1 MGTDTKTLSGPDL
14 EAGVKW
20 EGLAD
25 GQPLLGH
32 AGGEAVMLVRR
43 GDEVFATASSCT
55 HYGGPLAEGL
65 VVGDTV
71 HCPWH
76 HACFDLRTGRAIGAP
91 ALNDIA
97 CFEVQRSA
105 GLVRV
110 GKKREAAAQKPA
122 AGAAIASV
130 VDSVVIVGAGPAGA
144 VCAET
149 LRKLGYRGS
158 VTLLGDEAPVD
169 RPNLS
174 KDYLAGSAPEEWMP
188 LRPPEFHGEQNID
201 FVLGD
206 TAAAIDTAARRVTL
220 ASGKTLSY
228 GALVLATGAEPRRLS
243 IPGADL
249 PHVRLLRTLAD
260 SRSIISRAGEA
271 KRAVVIGASF
281 IGLEAAASLRARGL
295 EVDVV
300 GHEAVPL
307 ARVLGDEVGAV
318 VRQAHEAK
326 GVRFHLG
333 QQPQA
338 IDAREVKLSGGALLP
353 ADLVVVGVGVVPRT
367 SLAQA
372 AGLRVDNGIVVDQ
385 HLRTSVPDVYA
396 VGDVA
401 RVPDARS
408 GGLVRIEHFVVAE
421 RQGQAAARIILG
433 DQQPYRDVPFFW
445 SMHPDL
451 GLAYVGS
458 AAGWDQVRIRGDLPG
473 RDFAAFYL
481 KQGRVLAV
489 LTAGRDQVS
498 LRAEQAL
505 QAGDDGALDEL
516 MAQ

>member
-1 MGTDTKTLSGPDL
+1 MGTDAKTLSGPDL

-20 EGLAD
+20 DGLAD

-43 GDEVFATASSCT
+43 GEQLFATGASCT

-71 HCPWH
+71 RCPWH
-76 HACFDLRTGRAIGAP
+76 HACFDLRTGQAIGAP

-97 CFEVQRSA
+97 CFEVQRQG

-110 GKKREAAAQKPA
+110 GKKREAAAPKPT
-122 AGAAIASV
+122 AGSSIA
-130 VDSVVIVGAGPAGA
+130 SVVIVGSGPAGA

-149 LRKLGYRGS
+149 LRKLGYGGA
-158 VTLLGDEAPVD
+158 VTLVGDEAPVD

-174 KDYLAGSAPEEWMP
+174 KDYLAGAAPEEWMP
-188 LRPPEFHGEQNID
+188 LRPPEFYAEQKVD
-201 FVLGD
+201 FVHGD
-206 TAAAIDTAARRVTL
+206 AAASIDTAARRVTL

-249 PHVRLLRTLAD
+249 PHVRLLRTLED
-260 SRSIISRAGEA
+260 SRAIIARATGA

-300 GHEAVPL
+300 GTEAVPL
-307 ARVLGDEVGAV
+307 ARVLGDEIGAL
-318 VRQAHEAK
+318 VREAHEAK

-333 QQPQA
+333 QQPEA
-338 IDAREVKLSGGALLP
+338 IDAREVTLNDGTRLP
-353 ADLVVVGVGVVPRT
+353 ADVVVVGVGVTPRT
-367 SLAQA
+367 ALAQA
-372 AGLRVDNGIVVDQ
+372 AGLRVDNGIVVDE
-385 HLRTSVPDVYA
+385 HLRTSAPDVYA

-401 RVPDARS
+401 RFPDARS
-408 GGLVRIEHFVVAE
+408 GTSGAHR
-421 RQGQAAARIILG
+421 
-433 DQQPYRDVPFFW
+433 
-445 SMHPDL
+445 
-451 GLAYVGS
+451 
-458 AAGWDQVRIRGDLPG
+458 
-473 RDFAAFYL
+473 
-481 KQGRVLAV
+481 
-489 LTAGRDQVS
+489 T
-498 LRAEQAL
+498 LRRR
-505 QAGDDGALDEL
+505 
-516 MAQ
+516 

>member
-1 MGTDTKTLSGPDL
+1 MGTDAKTLSGPDL

-20 EGLAD
+20 DGLAD

-43 GDEVFATASSCT
+43 GEQVFATAASCT

-76 HACFDLRTGRAIGAP
+76 HACFDLRTGQAIGAP

-97 CFEVQRSA
+97 CFEVQRRD
-105 GLVRV
+105 GLVQV
-110 GKKREAAAQKPA
+110 GKQREAPKGKPA

-130 VDSVVIVGAGPAGA
+130 VIVGSGPAGA

-149 LRKLGYRGS
+149 LRKLGYAGA
-158 VTLLGDEAPVD
+158 VTLIGDEAPVD

-174 KDYLAGSAPEEWMP
+174 KDYLAGTAPEEWMP
-188 LRPPEFHGEQNID
+188 LRPPEFYAEQNID
-201 FVLGD
+201 FVQGD
-206 TAAAIDTAARRVTL
+206 VATGIDTAARQVTL

-260 SRSIISRAGEA
+260 SRAIIARAGGA

-300 GHEAVPL
+300 GPEPVPL
-307 ARVLGDEVGAV
+307 VRVLGEEIGKL

-333 QQPQA
+333 QRPEA
-338 IDAREVKLSGGALLP
+338 IEASEVKLSGGARLP
-353 ADLVVVGVGVVPRT
+353 ADLVVVGVGVSPRT
-367 SLAQA
+367 ALAQA
-372 AGLRVDNGIVVDQ
+372 AGLRVDDGIVVDQ
-385 HLRTSVPDVYA
+385 HLRTSAAQVYA

-401 RVPDARS
+401 RFPDARA
-408 GGLVRIEHFVVAE
+408 GGPVRIEHFAVAE

-433 DQQPYRDVPFFW
+433 DQKPYQDVPFFW
-445 SMHPDL
+445 SQHPDL
-451 GLAYVGS
+451 GLSYVGH
-458 AAGWDQVRIRGDLPG
+458 AAGWDRIHVSGDLKAK
-473 RDFAAFYL
+473 DFAAFYL

-489 LTAGRDQVS
+489 LTVNRDLVS
-498 LRAEQAL
+498 LKAEAAL
-505 QAGDDGALDEL
+505 LAGDDQALAAL
-516 MAQ
+516 MA